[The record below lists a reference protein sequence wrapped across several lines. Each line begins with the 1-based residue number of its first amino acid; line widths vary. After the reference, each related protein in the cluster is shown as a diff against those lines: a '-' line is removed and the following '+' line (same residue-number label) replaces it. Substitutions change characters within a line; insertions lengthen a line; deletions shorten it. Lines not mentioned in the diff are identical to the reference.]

1 MKYILTLVGCLLLV
15 ACSTTSYNSAQLLE
29 NVDKQALQDVKI
41 YLNSENII
49 LASQANE
56 RLFKLHH
63 NAAQVQ
69 EMLENMA
76 RVFGFQ
82 VTSEADAEYRI
93 DILAAKPDG
102 GACVQGVSAVGKGL
116 SYSMSVITFGVVP
129 ATNGYCLQVD
139 AELFYR
145 PEVYGE
151 LSPEMSFLAEFSVN
165 DGRVDVL
172 ASANEFD
179 NYQRV
184 VTIEDEA
191 RALETSIASL
201 FKIMIKKGAFE

>member
-1 MKYILTLVGCLLLV
+1 MKYILALVCCVLLG
-15 ACSTTSYNSAQLLE
+15 ACSTTSYNGSQLLE
-29 NVDKQALQDVKI
+29 GVDKQSLRDVKI
-41 YLNSENII
+41 NINSDGII

-63 NAAQVQ
+63 NSAQVQ
-69 EMLENMA
+69 EMLVNIA
-76 RVFGFQ
+76 TAFGFQ
-82 VTSEADAEYRI
+82 VTSETDAEYRI
-93 DILAAKPDG
+93 NILAAKPDG
-102 GACVQGVSAVGKGL
+102 GECLQGLSSFGKGL
-116 SYSMSVITFGVVP
+116 TYSMSVITFGVVP

-151 LSPEMSFLAEFSVN
+151 LSPDMSFLAEFSVN
-165 DGRVDVL
+165 DGRVNVL
-172 ASANEFD
+172 ASANELD

-191 RALETSIASL
+191 RALETSIATL
-201 FKIMIKKGAFE
+201 FRIMIDKGAFE